1 MDKGFIEPAFT
12 NNNAW
17 WQYRNYL
24 KKTYFTDKE
33 THQIPLRSPE
43 THLLDDDWERLV
55 LYWSGTKNVDP
66 IETPMAQQ
74 NADRILGKSALLSNG
89 KGSNGDKVQDSDTSL
104 LVSNKA
110 DKTAKEDYLED
121 SETTPKS
128 CLGLVFELLATT
140 ACTSYSNSLSES
152 VWFLESQLQVE
163 RHRSAVLR
171 QEAEGLRKSLEHS
184 DAYFLVQQQAL
195 EDFSAKQDKA
205 NKLAKLIASM
215 VDTQDNVS

>member
-1 MDKGFIEPAFT
+1 M
-12 NNNAW
+12 
-17 WQYRNYL
+17 
-24 KKTYFTDKE
+24 
-33 THQIPLRSPE
+33 
-43 THLLDDDWERLV
+43 
-55 LYWSGTKNVDP
+55 
-66 IETPMAQQ
+66 
-74 NADRILGKSALLSNG
+74 GKSALLSNG
-89 KGSNGDKVQDSDTSL
+89 EGSNADKAQDSEASL

-128 CLGLVFELLATT
+128 CLGLVFELPATT

-152 VWFLESQLQVE
+152 VRFLESQLQAE
-163 RHRSAVLR
+163 RHRSGVLR
-171 QEAEGLRKSLEHS
+171 QEAEGLWKSLEYS

-195 EDFSAKQDKA
+195 EDFSTKQDKA